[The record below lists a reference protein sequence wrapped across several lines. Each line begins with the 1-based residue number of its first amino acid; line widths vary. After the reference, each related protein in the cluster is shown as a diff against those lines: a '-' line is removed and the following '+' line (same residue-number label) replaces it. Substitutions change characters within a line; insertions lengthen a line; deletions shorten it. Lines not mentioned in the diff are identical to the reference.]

1 MKGFELTGKVG
12 IVTGGCSGIGQVIV
26 ETLVAEGALVVVFD
40 LTPEHAP
47 AGAAL
52 ALKVDVADEQA
63 VSAAFSA
70 IDEKFDRLDFL
81 VNNAGIDIETVPS
94 EEWLPDPLDKT
105 IEVDLKGV
113 YHCMR
118 HAITRMRRQKSGSI
132 VNIGSVASIVGTPTR
147 PVYAASKHAVI
158 GLTRTAG
165 IQFGPD
171 NIRTN
176 AVCPGGTRTALLERV
191 MTDNPQLREHIAV
204 STPMRRLAEPVEIAD
219 AVLWLLSS
227 RSSFVN
233 GAVIPVD
240 GGYTSA

>member
-1 MKGFELTGKVG
+1 MKGFELAGKVG
-12 IVTGGCSGIGQVIV
+12 VVTGGCSGIGKVIV
-26 ETLVAEGALVVVFD
+26 ETLVAEGASVVVFD
-40 LTPEHAP
+40 LTPDDAP
-47 AGAAL
+47 VGTTL
-52 ALKVDVADEQA
+52 ALKVDVSDEQA
-63 VSAAFSA
+63 VGEAFAALEARFG
-70 IDEKFDRLDFL
+70 RLDFL

-94 EEWLPDPLDKT
+94 EEWLAAPLDKT

-118 HAITRMRRQKSGSI
+118 HAITQMRQSKSGSI
-132 VNIGSVASIVGTPTR
+132 VNIGSVASTVGTPTR

-158 GLTRTAG
+158 GLTRTAA
-165 IQFGPD
+165 IQFGPE

-176 AVCPGGTRTALLERV
+176 AVCPGGTRTELLERV
-191 MTDNPQLREHIAV
+191 MTDNPQLREQIAA
-204 STPMRRLAEPVEIAD
+204 STPMRRLAEPSEIAD
-219 AVLWLLSS
+219 AVLWLVSA